1 MDKKKTRS
9 IPDIFE
15 KGKAGE
21 EYLIRRKITRIKV
34 VDKAGVVQDV
44 EKINE
49 IKYRIDAAF
58 KPEHPEEI
66 CEEYMRNFVKSKGVD
81 AVKWYLSLWDKEVPG
96 KGKNEGKTHKIT
108 LREITNEFISHPKY
122 GLNKSVD
129 LLKRKKKSDTVKEDL
144 EAWLENQKAKK

>member
-15 KGKAGE
+15 NGSNGE
-21 EYLIRRKITRIKV
+21 QYLIRRKIVKSKV
-34 VDKAGVVQDV
+34 VDKDGIIQDV

-58 KPEHPEEI
+58 KPKHPEEI

-81 AVKWYLSLWDKEVPG
+81 AVKWYMNLWDKDIPG

-122 GLNKSVD
+122 GLNGTVA
-129 LLKRKKKSDTVKEDL
+129 LLTRKKKADTVREDL
-144 EAWLENQKAKK
+144 EAWLKDNSTKK